1 MNTGTRAFCD
11 WSKKNCLII
20 NTTKT
25 KEMIINF
32 SRSKHNTQ
40 LVNIDGQ
47 DIETVNTYKYLG
59 VNINNKLDWSLNSE
73 GLYKKAQTRLYFL
86 RRLKSFNVC
95 NTMLQMFHQS
105 VVAARDCHRLDKL
118 VRRAGSVVGVKLDSV
133 GAVVERCMKTRV
145 QAILSNTKHPLHDT
159 LVAQKSSRNTRLLSV
174 RCRTERYKRSFIPAA
189 VRFYNTHWC

>member
-1 MNTGTRAFCD
+1 
-11 WSKKNCLII
+11 
-20 NTTKT
+20 
-25 KEMIINF
+25 MIINF

-95 NTMLQMFHQS
+95 NTMLQMFRQS
-105 VVAARDCHRLDKL
+105 VVAAVLFYAAVCWGNNITARDCHRLDKL

-189 VRFYNTHWC
+189 VSFYNTHWC